1 MPGFDEIFYDMSCL
15 PLIWRS
21 LRALTL
27 SGLTVERWD
36 FPIRS

>member
-1 MPGFDEIFYDMSCL
+1 MLVLMKFLRHEL
-15 PLIWRS
+15 PAIDL
-21 LRALTL
+21 AEPEGTTL